1 MKSNLKNTKPFKK
14 NDPRINKKG
23 RPRKLVSSVLKE
35 LEDKGVERV
44 TSEQIKGIFEVM
56 INLTEVELKELMSDN
71 TQPILNRI
79 VAKQLLDKKGFEII
93 EKILDRVHGKAIQ
106 KTENKS
112 ETTVKTEIP
121 MIEFFKNA
129 NSKD

>member
-1 MKSNLKNTKPFKK
+1 MKA
-14 NDPRINKKG
+14 
-23 RPRKLVSSVLKE
+23 VLKRSISMQME
-35 LEDKGVERV
+35 
-44 TSEQIKGIFEVM
+44 
-56 INLTEVELKELMSDN
+56 
-71 TQPILNRI
+71 
-79 VAKQLLDKKGFEII
+79 GFEII

-129 NSKD
+129 DSQD